1 MVLLPVLQSFS
12 FGKMRDAAAA
22 NVCRRS
28 IQSDVM
34 AERYRAIFSN
44 KETCRVGGSD
54 HWKGRWV
61 YEAFEVTAHTAPLD
75 MRYVKV
81 ASGEIVSA

>member
-1 MVLLPVLQSFS
+1 M
-12 FGKMRDAAAA
+12 
-22 NVCRRS
+22 
-28 IQSDVM
+28 
-34 AERYRAIFSN
+34 
-44 KETCRVGGSD
+44 GGSD

-81 ASGEIVSA
+81 ASGEIVSRTVPRLFRLVMRLVPSTFHGKSKIRESLSGGPRTLPVSSL